1 MSVGVEVDALAL
13 MLDGASIGVIRFGD
27 VNVRSLVV
35 GGTHGVGGKEALM
48 TSYAAAP
55 EWAEVAEAIL
65 QLEAWA
71 DWFDSDHGS
80 DRPMARGDLALQAR
94 AAVGWMSHPQF
105 EYLEAAARLRDGWRP
120 GRRGKR

>member
-13 MLDGASIGVIRFGD
+13 MLDGANGDLYRFSRVSVEVLEWGASASGNKPGMARA
-27 VNVRSLVV
+27 VA
-35 GGTHGVGGKEALM
+35 H
-48 TSYAAAP
+48 P

-105 EYLEAAARLRDGWRP
+105 EYLEAAALLRDGWRP
-120 GRRGKR
+120 RKRSKR